1 MQRCC
6 VQHLYNNLNNMRK
19 FLILFAIVSVAGMLA
34 LSGCDF
40 GDTYTITFDANGGT
54 GVMDPQ
60 TFTGSVNK
68 ALTLNKFT
76 REGYGF
82 AEWNTIPDGTGV
94 RYMDGQEI
102 SVSNDMTL
110 YAQWTADS
118 ILHPSDT
125 TGNTFVVTFD
135 ANGGTGTMQP
145 QTFQSG
151 VRQELTA
158 NAFTREGYT
167 FVKWNTIADGSGLHY
182 YDEQDIVIYESMTL
196 YAQWSSNGGTQGE
209 GQLNGH
215 AYIDLGL
222 PSGTKWATCNVGATV
237 PEGHGEPVAWG
248 ETASKYSYF
257 WTNYKYCNGSYV
269 ELTKYC
275 NVSYYGI
282 NGHVDNLT
290 TLESVD
296 DAATSN
302 WGAGWRT
309 PTRNEM
315 DELFDNCTRAAVT
328 QGGVAGYKFTGPNGN
343 SIFLPANGYRD
354 MEIVYDASTCY
365 YWTST
370 LYTANEPYM
379 AYSLIVSPENSYVN
393 VSSRARGLLVRAV
406 CRQDNYNQIICKRSG
421 YARTFFLC

>member
-1 MQRCC
+1 M
-6 VQHLYNNLNNMRK
+6 QHLYNNLNNMRK

-406 CRQDNYNQIICKRSG
+406 CR
-421 YARTFFLC
+421 